1 MYIDT
6 QLIRN
11 AYLQRRVEQIDL
23 PFGEFACVYLNV
35 DDTWL
40 AHEHNISQACTYILK
55 QGYNDVPDPNQV
67 ALNISMSEA

>member
-11 AYLQRRVEQIDL
+11 AYLQRPVEQIDM
-23 PFGEFACVYLNV
+23 PFGEFACVYLSV

-40 AHEHNISQACTYILK
+40 AHEHNISQAGL
-55 QGYNDVPDPNQV
+55 
-67 ALNISMSEA
+67 